1 MQRWG
6 DLFDSQAGSSVMSR
20 ESRQLED
27 CFFSSMAC
35 VGVEATATCS
45 HGPAGMTAISFA
57 DRRLTDPSSA
67 TSVGPAALLPCCERP
82 GPLPPPPPP
91 AACPC
96 TGPTT
101 SPPSPRCVSLHRP
114 HYLPPLPP
122 LRVPAQAPLPP
133 PMLEKAWD
141 HPDNSCFMW
150 EEVSSSSC
158 GRRLAAPHP

>member
-6 DLFDSQAGSSVMSR
+6 DLFDSQAGSSVISC

-101 SPPSPRCVSLHRP
+101 SPHAGEGLGSSRQLLLHVGGGEQ
-114 HYLPPLPP
+114 LI
-122 LRVPAQAPLPP
+122 V
-133 PMLEKAWD
+133 
-141 HPDNSCFMW
+141 W
-150 EEVSSSSC
+150 EEISSTASLMSGSSPTDQSYP
-158 GRRLAAPHP
+158 RVIIP